1 MSHPSDANVGD
12 TISEGIQD
20 VAALLPLLGTD
31 QCERHV
37 GAALE
42 SGYIYAAA
50 TPLSIF
56 GSLGIVKA
64 AFATYLASVTNG
76 FHGGKWFHNA
86 GFGTAGSGSVI
97 PLVTIV
103 IGTKQ
108 YGAERKLEELL
119 KEQHL
124 DDPELISDVKF
135 FGWEKKTLDKG
146 KKTPDEGKKTLD
158 RDSFLSSKFSFSWT
172 FALVLASA
180 LFSTIS
186 FIPYLYLTH
195 NQWDQPISWLFPAL
209 RSIGSMLC
217 VISVQCAL
225 QLRIHRIVISSL
237 LLMKSQKHHP
247 RSSEEASNDRQTLM
261 EVRLRK
267 LRGMLAKKT
276 SDKEHGAFGDETERA
291 QLKSEV
297 DKALRLDI
305 TLLIHQVI
313 LLAGMVM
320 IVAGYVG
327 CFNLVHRSDAKYGPY
342 IWLGMETFLS
352 ILRMALWGWNPSWA
366 QGDTGLE
373 MKLQLKSTSRHE
385 STRSKEPP
393 PVIFPPITT
402 SRSLSQL
409 LMKPTSLGGRVEA
422 NAPQPTNSFIVISA
436 EDFLAAA
443 TPYVGPLS
451 RLQLGGISLY
461 HAIVPEEVDG
471 TAKRKLL
478 CLTARPDDSEGASI
492 SLFIRDNN
500 PANTEPYKIFSSQSC
515 RMFGSQTRSLQI
527 TLEDEISPPVPGK
540 SALISPENFYLLFQY
555 SSILFRRLFVP
566 PPVSSIRP
574 LWTLTLPSP
583 PTPEGEDG
591 DFGELTEFDE
601 KYIGFRK
608 AEDTMRAVEYDI
620 PDVMRGKHP
629 QLAEHAILFMV
640 AILEI
645 RLCINDHIF
654 EESTGLS
661 PAVFRPLAGEWKRR
675 MKARVTSEKKQRLRK
690 RSQDDEATD
699 TEQIWHSLIRELR
712 LLRQLPADSP
722 ILQKWKHHI
731 SAMDADEILP
741 VLELFKL
748 APFTGLQHLTSEL
761 LNVFT
766 DNDAIADSEDS
777 MQSHHEITISAT
789 QTPHGSQLVTL
800 GSRGDS
806 QSSVHMRFTSTRTE
820 LPREPSQKTLVE
832 SEPSED
838 QVISTPEQV
847 SPAKGEQRSD
857 VHLAAQTSAL
867 AQNKSMNLKGNVE
880 SNDYFHNHV
889 DVVN

>member
-1 MSHPSDANVGD
+1 MSHPSNANVGD
-12 TISEGIQD
+12 TISKGIQD

-76 FHGGKWFHNA
+76 FHGGEWFHNA

-108 YGAERKLEELL
+108 YGAECKLEELL

-124 DDPELISDVKF
+124 DDPELVSDVKF
-135 FGWEKKTLDKG
+135 FGWEKKTLD
-146 KKTPDEGKKTLD
+146 EGKKTQNE
-158 RDSFLSSKFSFSWT
+158 DSFLRTKFSFSWT

-186 FIPYLYLTH
+186 FTPYLYLTH

-217 VISVQCAL
+217 VISAQCAL

-261 EVRLRK
+261 EVRLQK

-276 SDKEHGAFGDETERA
+276 SDKEQGAFGDETKRT

-297 DKALRLDI
+297 EKVLRLDI

-313 LLAGMVM
+313 LLAGMMM
-320 IVAGYVG
+320 IVTGYVG
-327 CFNLVHRSDAKYGPY
+327 CFNLVNRSDTKYGPY

-385 STRSKEPP
+385 STRSTETPT
-393 PVIFPPITT
+393 VIFPPITT
-402 SRSLSQL
+402 SRPLSQ
-409 LMKPTSLGGRVEA
+409 LMKPTSLGGRVGA
-422 NAPQPTNSFIVISA
+422 NAPESTNFFIVISA

-443 TPYVGPLS
+443 TPYVGPLR
-451 RLQLGGISLY
+451 RLRLDGISLY
-461 HAIVPEEVDG
+461 HAIIPEEVDG

-478 CLTARPDDSEGASI
+478 CLTARPDDSEGNSI

-500 PANTEPYKIFSSQSC
+500 TANTEPYKIFSSHSY
-515 RMFGSQTRSLQI
+515 RMRGSQTRSLQI

-540 SALISPENFYLLFQY
+540 SALINPETFHLLFQY
-555 SSILFRRLFVP
+555 SSVLFRRLFVP

-583 PTPEGEDG
+583 PTPEGASG
-591 DFGELTEFDE
+591 DLGALTKLDE
-601 KYIGFRK
+601 EYIDFRK
-608 AEDTMRAVEYDI
+608 AEDTMRAVEYTVSI
-620 PDVMRGKHP
+620 PDVMRGRHP

-654 EESTGLS
+654 EQSTGLS
-661 PAVFRPLAGEWKRR
+661 SAVFRPLAGEWKRR
-675 MKARVTSEKKQRLRK
+675 MEARVTSEKKRRRK
-690 RSQDDEATD
+690 RSQDDETTD
-699 TEQIWHSLIRELR
+699 AEQAWRSLFRELR
-712 LLRQLPADSP
+712 LLRRLPADSP
-722 ILQKWKHHI
+722 VLKKWKDHI
-731 SAMDADEILP
+731 SAMDAGEILP
-741 VLELFKL
+741 VLELFEL

-761 LNVFT
+761 LYVFA
-766 DNDAIADSEDS
+766 DEDIIADSKDP
-777 MQSHHEITISAT
+777 MQSHHEITIFAKPAM
-789 QTPHGSQLVTL
+789 QTPRGSQLVTL
-800 GSRGDS
+800 GSCGNS
-806 QSSVHMRFTSTRTE
+806 QSSVYMRFSPPRTE

-832 SEPSED
+832 TAPSED
-838 QVISTPEQV
+838 QAVPTPERV
-847 SPAKGEQRSD
+847 SPTGGEQRLD
-857 VHLAAQTSAL
+857 VHLAAQTSTL
-867 AQNKSMNLKGNVE
+867 VRNKGTSLKVNV
-880 SNDYFHNHV
+880 
-889 DVVN
+889 